1 METGRTRRRWK
12 AASTLPLRHLAVA
25 GAALALLTWTAAPR
39 HAAASGEARTLSF
52 FHTHTKE
59 TATVTFRR
67 DGGYD
72 DAALTQLNWLLRDWR
87 VDEPSKMDPRLFDI
101 LWEVYRESGSREP
114 IHIVSAY
121 RSPATNGMLRQRSRA
136 VSEHSQHMSGK
147 AMDIRLPDVD
157 AARLRAIA
165 MRLQHGGVG
174 YYGSS
179 GFIHLDTGSVRAWPR
194 MSEEQLAQLFPD
206 GKTVH
211 LPPSGKP
218 LAGYEAARAEIAA
231 RNASGAG
238 PIYAGIGTGPS
249 LLSFLGRVFGSG
261 EAPEPAAAPAA
272 PAQAATPE
280 PLLPAA
286 APLPPRRPAGAPI
299 QVADGAPPA
308 APLPDAPPAAMRPEM
323 EWPAPED
330 HRATARALF
339 TALAGGAASR
349 PAPRIVM
356 ARAQPRPF
364 APGDALGG
372 FGPPAGVAARFVRP
386 AGGLEQ
392 AHFTGPAVQP
402 VQRIREA
409 KAGS

>member
-1 METGRTRRRWK
+1 MG
-12 AASTLPLRHLAVA
+12 
-25 GAALALLTWTAAPR
+25 APR
-39 HAAASGEARTLSF
+39 EAAASEARTLSF

-59 TATVTFRR
+59 TATVTFWR

-72 DAALTQLNWLLRDWR
+72 DAALTQLNWFLRDWR
-87 VDEPSKMDPRLFDI
+87 VDQPSKMDPRLFDI

-157 AARLRAIA
+157 PARLRAIA

-179 GFIHLDTGSVRAWPR
+179 GFVHLDTGSVRAWPR
-194 MSEEQLAQLFPD
+194 MSEEQLARLFPD

-218 LAGYEAARAEIAA
+218 LSGYEEARAEIAA
-231 RNASGAG
+231 RGA
-238 PIYAGIGTGPS
+238 AGGGRVFAGMGAGPS
-249 LLSFLGRVFGSG
+249 LLGFLGKVFGVG
-261 EAPEPAAAPAA
+261 EAPAPATPQTAPPEAAAP
-272 PAQAATPE
+272 E
-280 PLLPAA
+280 PLPTAV
-286 APLPPRRPAGAPI
+286 PLPPRRPADAPV
-299 QVADGAPPA
+299 QVAENAPLSATLPEAPPG
-308 APLPDAPPAAMRPEM
+308 AMRPEM
-323 EWPAPED
+323 DWPAPEN
-330 HRATARALF
+330 HIATARALF

-349 PAPRIVM
+349 PVPRIVM
-356 ARAQPRPF
+356 ARAQPRPL
-364 APGDALGG
+364 AQGDLGG
-372 FGPPAGVAARFVRP
+372 FGPPAGVAARFVKSV
-386 AGGLEQ
+386 GWLEQ
-392 AHFTGPAVQP
+392 AHFTGPAVRP
-402 VQRIREA
+402 IERVREA